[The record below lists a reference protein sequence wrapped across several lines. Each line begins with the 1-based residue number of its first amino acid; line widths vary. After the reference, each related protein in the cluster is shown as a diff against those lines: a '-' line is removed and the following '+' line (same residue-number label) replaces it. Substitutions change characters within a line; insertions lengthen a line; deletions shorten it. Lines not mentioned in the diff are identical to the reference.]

1 MHRKTLRRST
11 WQQPE
16 QTPIVLP
23 RAVITVTDDGELDV
37 TVDGTTFRPPTE
49 GQAWTRSGFGAL
61 LDAIAEDRATAVR
74 IEVRETDGSVFTDII
89 RARRRITP
97 GSAAPEPGKQGGK
110 HATRTRVPELIEVTA
125 DGFVPGEDVA
135 VAVIVSHT
143 DATGTG
149 RARTLLDKTHLSSLL
164 RDRAGEVVLLGR
176 ISGAVHVRRLP

>member
-1 MHRKTLRRST
+1 MHRKPLRRST

-74 IEVRETDGSVFTDII
+74 IEVRETDGSVFTDMI
-89 RARRRITP
+89 RAGRRITP
-97 GSAAPEPGKQGGK
+97 G
-110 HATRTRVPELIEVTA
+110 
-125 DGFVPGEDVA
+125 
-135 VAVIVSHT
+135 
-143 DATGTG
+143 
-149 RARTLLDKTHLSSLL
+149 
-164 RDRAGEVVLLGR
+164 
-176 ISGAVHVRRLP
+176 